1 MVKLANYAL
10 KFVTNDRPMYEEVL
24 RTFFIE
30 VESKLNSRPLTLLG
44 DDHNDT
50 QTLTLNHR

>member
-50 QTLTLNHR
+50 QMLTLNHW